1 MKIDFTFEEVETLKD
16 CLIWKEIEEEA
27 WIEKTKEAP
36 GATAKSIFRTSCKEV
51 EIIKAIMNKIEEARH
66 TI

>member
-27 WIEKTKEAP
+27 WIEK
-36 GATAKSIFRTSCKEV
+36 
-51 EIIKAIMNKIEEARH
+51 N
-66 TI
+66 